1 MGRLVLFLSITAL
14 VAYCLGGING
24 AIITS
29 VNYFKK
35 DIRNFGSGNAGLT
48 NFSRTFGEEHVILV
62 LFVDIVKTVIA
73 VWFGG
78 WLLGRLGLADIG
90 RLFAGFCSILGH
102 IYPPYY
108 GFRGGK
114 GVLCSA
120 VITFA
125 VDWRVGLI
133 CMVIFLIIVI
143 FTKYVS
149 LGSMI
154 GSLCFPL
161 LLWSFS
167 YTGLEGLLGLFCA
180 LIVVFAHRENIKRL
194 INGNESKLSIGSKGR
209 NK

>member
-1 MGRLVLFLSITAL
+1 MTKLILFLALTAIL
-14 VAYCLGGING
+14 SYCLGGING

-62 LFVDIVKTVIA
+62 LFVDIAKAAIA
-73 VWFGG
+73 VIFGG
-78 WLLGRLGLADIG
+78 WLMGKLGLEDIG
-90 RLFAGFCSILGH
+90 RLFAGFCTIIGH

-114 GVLCSA
+114 GSLCSG
-120 VITFA
+120 VIAFM

-133 CMVIFLIIVI
+133 CLVIFLAVVV

-149 LGSMI
+149 LGSIVGVLSFPVVM
-154 GSLCFPL
+154 LCFG
-161 LLWSFS
+161 F
-167 YTGLEGLLGLFCA
+167 TGLECLLGLFCS
-180 LIVVFAHRENIKRL
+180 LVVIFAHRENIQRL
-194 INGNESKLSIGSKGR
+194 LKGTESKLTIGSKGR
-209 NK
+209 NS